1 MTAWREGH
9 FDEVIFHAFVKTIG
23 IYPSGTLLKLKS
35 GRLGVVL
42 EQSKKSLVTP
52 IIKVF
57 FSIRANMYIPV
68 EIVDLSKGSD
78 SVDSIEDPFKWKLD
92 VDRLQGIV
100 E

>member
-1 MTAWREGH
+1 M
-9 FDEVIFHAFVKTIG
+9 
-23 IYPSGTLLKLKS
+23 
-35 GRLGVVL
+35 
-42 EQSKKSLVTP
+42 
-52 IIKVF
+52 F

>member
-57 FSIRANMYIPV
+57 FSIRTNMYIPV

-78 SVDSIEDPFKWKLD
+78 SVDSIEDPFKWQLD